1 MKTMYKY
8 KVTLNGF
15 KLNVIEAESYDKAF
29 QKAVYLYGLE
39 IDIEK
44 L

>member
-1 MKTMYKY
+1 MQKY

-15 KLNVIEAESYDKAF
+15 KLNVIEAESYDKALSI
-29 QKAVYLYGLE
+29 AVYLYGMEVALE
-39 IDIEK
+39 E